1 MKKILFIVAIVASV
15 FIINSLVRSIY
26 DLWGKQDL
34 ITKAQKELDKE
45 KMENRDLRSKLS
57 KAQSSQF
64 VEEEARNKLLLVKPG
79 EEQVIIP
86 QDLIS
91 SQSSQR
97 KNIDM
102 RPNWRKWW
110 DLFF

>member
-34 ITKAQKELDKE
+34 ITKAQDELARE
-45 KMENRDLRSKLS
+45 KRENLDLRSKLS
-57 KAQSSQF
+57 KAQSNQF

-79 EEQVIIP
+79 EEQVILP
-86 QDLIS
+86 QDLLV

-97 KNIDM
+97 KNIDK
-102 RPNWRKWW
+102 RSNFRKWW

>member
-34 ITKAQKELDKE
+34 ITKAQKELEKE
-45 KMENRDLRSKLS
+45 KMENQNLKSKLS
-57 KAQSSQF
+57 KAQSSKF

-79 EEQVIIP
+79 EEQVILP
-86 QDLIS
+86 QDLPS
-91 SQSSQR
+91 SSDSA
-97 KNIDM
+97 KKKDT
-102 RPNWRKWW
+102 RPNFRKWW

>member
-34 ITKAQKELDKE
+34 ITKAQDELARE
-45 KMENRDLRSKLS
+45 KRENLDLRSKLS
-57 KAQSSQF
+57 KAQSSKF
-64 VEEEARNKLLLVKPG
+64 VEEEARNKLLLIKPG
-79 EEQVIIP
+79 EQQVIIP
-86 QDLIS
+86 QDLLS
-91 SQSSQR
+91 SDSAKKKVDS
-97 KNIDM
+97 
-102 RPNWRKWW
+102 RPNFRKWW

>member
-1 MKKILFIVAIVASV
+1 MKKILFISAIVASV

-34 ITKAQKELDKE
+34 ITKAQKELEKE
-45 KMENRDLRSKLS
+45 KMANRDYKYKLS

-64 VEEEARNKLLLVKPG
+64 VEEEARNKLFLVKPG
-79 EEQVIIP
+79 EEQVILP
-86 QDLIS
+86 QDLLS
-91 SQSSQR
+91 SSNSA
-97 KNIDM
+97 KTKDT
-102 RPNWRKWW
+102 RPNFRKWW

>member
-1 MKKILFIVAIVASV
+1 MKKILFIIAIVASV
-15 FIINSLVRSIY
+15 FIINSLIRSIY

-34 ITKAQKELDKE
+34 ITKAQKELEKE
-45 KMENRDLRSKLS
+45 KRENQDLKSKLS

-79 EEQVIIP
+79 EQPVIIP
-86 QDLIS
+86 QNLVS
-91 SQSSQR
+91 TQSSQI
-97 KNIDM
+97 KNIDK
-102 RPNWRKWW
+102 RQNWRKWW

>member
-79 EEQVIIP
+79 EQSVIIP
-86 QDLIS
+86 QDLLS
-91 SQSSQR
+91 SSDSAR
-97 KNIDM
+97 KKVDS
-102 RPNWRKWW
+102 RPNFRKWW

>member
-15 FIINSLVRSIY
+15 FIINSLARSIY

-34 ITKAQKELDKE
+34 ITKAQEELEKE
-45 KMENRDLRSKLS
+45 KRENQNLKSKLS
-57 KAQSSQF
+57 KAQSSKF

-79 EEQVIIP
+79 EEQVILP
-86 QDLIS
+86 QDLLS
-91 SQSSQR
+91 STGSA
-97 KNIDM
+97 KKKDT
-102 RPNWRKWW
+102 RPNFRKWW